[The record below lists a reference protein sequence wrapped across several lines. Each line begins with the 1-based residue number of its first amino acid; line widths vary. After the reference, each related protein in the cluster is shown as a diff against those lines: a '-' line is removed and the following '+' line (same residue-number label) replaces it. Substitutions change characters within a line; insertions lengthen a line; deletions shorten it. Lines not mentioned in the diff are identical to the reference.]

1 MSLSG
6 NATVRIV
13 SLLPSATEIVCALG
27 LSDALVGISHDCDYP
42 PTVTGKPVLSE
53 AVIMTTLSSGEID
66 RRIRGQLHQGL
77 SVYHLDQAQ
86 LGRLE
91 PTLILTQ
98 ELCEVC
104 APSFSLVEAAARR
117 AGSDSRIVSLEPH
130 GLDDIFDNITLLG
143 SLTGRDDPADTLVER
158 LRTRIRQVRNAVAHR
173 SRPTVVCLEW
183 LDPLFV
189 AGHWVPE
196 MVQAAGGSD
205 LLGYPRAHSS
215 VIEWP
220 AIVEADPDVL
230 VLMPCGF
237 DLDRTRDEAE
247 LLKGLPG
254 WRELKAIR
262 TRRVYVTNGTAYF
275 NRPGPRVID
284 GLEILAAI
292 LHPQTVSWPLPQ
304 DGFEKL

>member
-1 MSLSG
+1 M
-6 NATVRIV
+6 RIV

-42 PTVTGKPVLSE
+42 PTVAGKPVVSQ
-53 AVIMTTLSSGEID
+53 AVITTTLSSGEID

-104 APSFSLVEAAARR
+104 APSFSLVEAAARQ

-130 GLDDIFDNITLLG
+130 GLEDILDNIALVG
-143 SLTGRDDPADTLVER
+143 ELTGRGDDAGSLVADLRRRIQQVEG
-158 LRTRIRQVRNAVAHR
+158 AVVGLP
-173 SRPTVVCLEW
+173 RPTVVCVEW

-189 AGHWVPE
+189 AGHWIPE
-196 MVQAAGGSD
+196 MVEAAGGSD
-205 LLGYPRAHSS
+205 LLGHPRAHSS

-220 AIVEADPDVL
+220 AIVEADPEVL

-237 DLDRTRDEAE
+237 DLGRTRDEAE
-247 LLKGLPG
+247 LLMDLPG
-254 WRELKAIR
+254 GSELKAVR
-262 TRRVYVTNGTAYF
+262 SRRVYATNGTAYF
-275 NRPGPRVID
+275 NRPGPRIVD